1 MPHDRRPRPVP
12 QLRERENP
20 ARGRLLD
27 VRQLRNVRL
36 RRGVPVMFDE
46 DTGCECVD
54 FQEAVHT
61 REVVAGGDV
70 AIVCDTCGT
79 VVDREGQR

>member
-1 MPHDRRPRPVP
+1 
-12 QLRERENP
+12 
-20 ARGRLLD
+20 
-27 VRQLRNVRL
+27 
-36 RRGVPVMFDE
+36 MFDE